1 MKKIAFI
8 THSFHKNTKSANV
21 YIDAIF
27 RDKEKYEISI
37 FYNEEWGDK
46 SRYKKF
52 DKKIENYD
60 AVIVLQ
66 LISYNLLNQINS
78 KNIIFIPMYDYSRNF
93 TIEKW
98 LPASGVKILSPVQE
112 MSEKLNLI
120 GLNSYQIKY
129 FPEVTKY
136 TKPDFNKVYFW
147 NRVNKLDYKIVL
159 KLLKS
164 YNFSNLNIHNVNDP
178 GNNPI
183 LPSKRDIKKFN
194 ITFTKWFDSK
204 QDYYEHLNEYGIYI
218 APRPFEGGAAAFI
231 DAMKNGS
238 IVIAPNHAPYNEYI
252 VDKKNGFLY
261 NINNPSDIQLGDYD
275 LNKISK
281 SAYEYVMQ
289 GREMFNKEIPG
300 IIEFIFNNDKEIEN
314 KFYYEKLEKEF
325 EEPWF
330 KFARLSRKDKI
341 KFILKIFSN
350 LSKIKFNKK

>member
-8 THSFHKNTKSANV
+8 THSFHEITKSANV
-21 YIDAIF
+21 YIDSIF

-46 SRYKKF
+46 SNYKKF

-60 AVIVLQ
+60 AVIILQ
-66 LISYNLLNQINS
+66 LISYNLLNQINC
-78 KNIIFIPMYDYSRNF
+78 KNITFIPMYDYSRNF

-112 MSEKLNLI
+112 LSEKLELI
-120 GLNSYQIKY
+120 GLNSHQIKY
-129 FPEVTKY
+129 FPEVAEY
-136 TKPDFNKVYFW
+136 TKPDLNKVYFW

-159 KLLKS
+159 KLLKNYS
-164 YNFSNLNIHNVNDP
+164 ISNFNIHNVNDP

-183 LPSKRDIKKFN
+183 LPNEREIKKFN
-194 ITFTKWFDSK
+194 ITFTKWFENK

-252 VDKKNGFLY
+252 EDKKNGFLY
-261 NINNPSDIQLGDYD
+261 DINDPEEIQLCDYD
-275 LNKISK
+275 LNEISK
-281 SAYEYVMQ
+281 SAYEYVLQ
-289 GREMFNKEIPG
+289 GREMFNKEIPK
-300 IIEFIFNNDKEIEN
+300 IIEFILSSDIKIEN
-314 KFYYEKLEKEF
+314 KLYYEQLEKEF
-325 EEPWF
+325 EKPWL
-330 KFARLSRKDKI
+330 KFARLSLKDKI
-341 KFILKIFSN
+341 KFILKYFFN
-350 LSKIKFNKK
+350 LSEFRFKK